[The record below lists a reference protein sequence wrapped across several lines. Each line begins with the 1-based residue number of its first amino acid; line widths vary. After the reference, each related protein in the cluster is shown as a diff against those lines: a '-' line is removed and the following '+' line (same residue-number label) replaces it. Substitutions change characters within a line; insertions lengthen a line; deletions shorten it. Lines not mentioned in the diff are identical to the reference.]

1 MGRPGKVATVKT
13 FFLALVTLTS
23 LTAAAGDKS
32 FRPGWARYPTPES
45 LLNRWTRIFPL
56 AIKEDLPRDC
66 RLLTNENQGFLGL
79 ASPLTGEAAQSQPGV
94 AFASWSYR
102 CLRSAST
109 SEAQGLSTG
118 RGDDVTRAW
127 SNGFAGRAVWRDLT
141 LAEKEVMLTALFEAR
156 FGPFEVFEEVSPG
169 FDRQRLLA
177 KTVDQLDRVGRE
189 VLPVQRLIQLPPP
202 IAANA
207 SNTYLIATALF
218 SLEDLMMY

>member
-13 FFLALVTLTS
+13 FFIALLTLTS

-56 AIKEDLPRDC
+56 ATQADLPRDC

-109 SEAQGLSTG
+109 SESQALAAGG
-118 RGDDVTRAW
+118 GDAVTRAW
-127 SNGFAGRAVWRDLT
+127 SNEFAGGTRWRDLT
-141 LAEKEVMLTALFEAR
+141 PATKEAMLTVLFEAR

-169 FDRQRLLA
+169 FDRARLLA
-177 KTVDQLDRVGRE
+177 KAIDQLDRVGLE
-189 VLPVQRLIQLPPP
+189 ELPVQRLIQLP
-202 IAANA
+202 ARTEANA
-207 SNTYLIATALF
+207 PNTYLIATALF